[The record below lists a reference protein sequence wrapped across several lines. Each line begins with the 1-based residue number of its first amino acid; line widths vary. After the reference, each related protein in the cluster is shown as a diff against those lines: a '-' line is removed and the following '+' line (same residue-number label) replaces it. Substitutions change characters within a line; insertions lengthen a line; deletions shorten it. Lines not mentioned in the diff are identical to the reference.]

1 MDFDL
6 YIRKS
11 EFCRTVVYWFKYIA
25 VCYNTERNDAT
36 LRRYKEKAEL
46 ADVVDVSLN
55 AEQLQSLERG
65 YRKASKTEAAKFLL
79 LAKEQAQQKQS

>member
-11 EFCRTVVYWFKYIA
+11 ELCRTVVYWFKYIA
-25 VCYNTERNDAT
+25 VFHNTERNDAT

-55 AEQLQSLERG
+55 AGQQLSLDNC

-79 LAKEQAQQKQS
+79 LAKNEHNKKS